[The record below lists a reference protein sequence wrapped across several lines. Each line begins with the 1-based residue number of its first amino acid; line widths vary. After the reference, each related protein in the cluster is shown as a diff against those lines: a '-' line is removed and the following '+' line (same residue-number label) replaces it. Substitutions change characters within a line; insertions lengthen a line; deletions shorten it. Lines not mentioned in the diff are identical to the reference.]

1 MFDTSYRE
9 RRDQLET
16 YFDRTAAEAWAR
28 LTADAPVS
36 RIRETVRSGR
46 NTMRQTLLD
55 WLPGDLTGRRVLDAG
70 CGTGAFAVEAARR
83 GAEVVAIDVAGS
95 LVEIARER
103 TPEELRANI
112 SYLVGDMLS
121 DDLGEFDHV
130 VAMDSLIH
138 YAPEQMVAVLA
149 RLAANTRQSVVFTF
163 APATTALRAM
173 HLVGRAFPRSDRAPA
188 IVPVT
193 PSDLR
198 RRLGRAAGL
207 SQWLVDRDARIKA
220 GFYIS
225 HALELRR
232 Q

>member
-36 RIRETVRSGR
+36 RIRETVRAGR
-46 NTMRQTLLD
+46 DTMRQTLLD
-55 WLPGDLTGRRVLDAG
+55 WLPGDLTDRPVLD
-70 CGTGAFAVEAARR
+70 EAARR

-121 DDLGEFDHV
+121 DDLGGFDHV

-149 RLAANTRQSVVFTF
+149 RLAADTSGSIVFTF

-173 HLVGRAFPRSDRAPA
+173 HVVGRAFPRSDRAPA
-188 IVPVT
+188 IVPVA
-193 PSDLR
+193 PADLR
-198 RRLGRAAGL
+198 RRLGRATGL
-207 SQWLVDRDARIKA
+207 SQWRADRDARVKA

>member
-1 MFDTSYRE
+1 M
-9 RRDQLET
+9 RR
-16 YFDRTAAEAWAR
+16 
-28 LTADAPVS
+28 
-36 RIRETVRSGR
+36 
-46 NTMRQTLLD
+46 TLLD

-149 RLAANTRQSVVFTF
+149 RLAADTSGSIVFTF

-188 IVPVT
+188 IVPVA
-193 PSDLR
+193 PADLR

-207 SQWLVDRDARIKA
+207 SQWRVDRDARVKA